1 MSPRIIQAIRRLP
14 ARDRA
19 RLVARLDQLRQL
31 DRLMRQPGT
40 LTTHQEHTEIRHV

>member
-19 RLVARLDQLRQL
+19 RLTERLEQLRHL
-31 DRLMRQPGT
+31 DRLMRQPGA
-40 LTTHQEHTEIRHV
+40 LTEAATK